1 MKTLKTTLFLTY
13 AVLIVLLLLSNMK
26 SCKSNTRAKLD
37 HMEEEQYDEPVTEDI
52 IPDEELID
60 DALHSG
66 EYGDLK
72 VTLLWDFLAD
82 IDLHVIQ
89 PNGEEINFQ
98 HNHDATTG
106 GALDVDNRTGGED
119 SAENIYWENPPNGEY
134 TVYLHYYGNGE
145 RGDDAPT
152 YAGTCHVIVFIKG
165 QEPRTFNVR
174 MSEPEERKQVV
185 KFTI

>member
-13 AVLIVLLLLSNMK
+13 AVLIALLLLSNMK
-26 SCKSNTRAKLD
+26 SCKSDANTEAPDR
-37 HMEEEQYDEPVTEDI
+37 EQTE
-52 IPDEELID
+52 EELID
-60 DALHSG
+60 EALHSG
-66 EYGDLK
+66 ESGDLK

-98 HNHDATTG
+98 HKSDATTG
-106 GALDVDNRTGGED
+106 GELDIDNRTGGD
-119 SAENIYWENPPNGEY
+119 GAAENIYWGNPPHGEY

-145 RGDDAPT
+145 RGDYAPA
-152 YAGTCHVIVFIKG
+152 YSGTCHVIVFIKG

-174 MSEPEERKQVV
+174 MSEPEEKNQVV